1 MEREREKKEER
12 SCHVMPLGTSAED
25 INTPLTVQ
33 TDLQC
38 QLHSTSAAI
47 VTEVN
52 LNPGVHG
59 TLDMD
64 GE

>member
-1 MEREREKKEER
+1 
-12 SCHVMPLGTSAED
+12 MPLGTSSEE